1 MLAQNQTMA
10 REKSKIYSCL
20 FLSSTSVRAAST
32 SVLNSSDAAAA
43 CLTRTTKSSTDRS
56 SKPDMSASILSRS
69 ALRGRLWPL
78 RKRDRYPCE
87 IPSSFA
93 KALWVHPLAS
103 IKLSNLR
110 CIMALNCAYL
120 CITIPPSAAQAM
132 GRFETVEIDEM
143 FVERAAP
150 LAPWILTVR
159 RGV

>member
-1 MLAQNQTMA
+1 MLAQNRTMA
-10 REKSKIYSCL
+10 REKIKIYAFL
-20 FLSSTSVRAAST
+20 FLVSTSVRAAST
-32 SVLNSSDAAAA
+32 SVLNSSDAAEA

-56 SKPDMSASILSRS
+56 PKPDVSASILSRS
-69 ALRGRLWPL
+69 AFRGRLWPL

-93 KALWVHPLAS
+93 KALWVHPSAS

-120 CITIPPSAAQAM
+120 CITILPSAAQAR

-143 FVERAAP
+143 SVERATS
-150 LAPWILTVR
+150 LAPWIPTVR
-159 RGV
+159 RGL